1 MSTAASFTTRIERTQ
16 CPPWGLQ
23 GGKDALPNRVYVRRA
38 DGSIEQPPNGKID
51 LMQLNAGDTYVL
63 ESGGG
68 GGYGDPLERPV
79 SAVDHDVQLG
89 YVSAEAAR
97 RDYGVVLDDRLRVD
111 QTATARLRG
120 QPQDSVHGKDR
131 K

>member
-38 DGSIEQPPNGKID
+38 DGSVEQPPNGKID

-63 ESGGG
+63 ESGVK
-68 GGYGDPLERPV
+68 LWVITE
-79 SAVDHDVQLG
+79 HDRSVTTLLLPEE
-89 YVSAEAAR
+89 YVRHE
-97 RDYGVVLDDRLRVD
+97 V
-111 QTATARLRG
+111 T
-120 QPQDSVHGKDR
+120 
-131 K
+131 